1 MNGEGAVTGQTCQKW
16 FLKFHAR
23 DFSLDNISWSG
34 KPVEVDS
41 NQIIN

>member
-1 MNGEGAVTGQTCQKW
+1 MNGEGDVTGQTCQKW

-23 DFSLDNISWSG
+23 DFSLAWSG